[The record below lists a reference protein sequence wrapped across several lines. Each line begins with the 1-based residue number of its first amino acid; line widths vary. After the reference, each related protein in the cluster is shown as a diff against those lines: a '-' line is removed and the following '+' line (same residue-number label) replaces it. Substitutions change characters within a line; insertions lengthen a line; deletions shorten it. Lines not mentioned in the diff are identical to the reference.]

1 MILVTGSA
9 GYIGSHICHYLD
21 RLKIRY
27 YSIDN
32 LSRGSKKN
40 IKKNFF
46 KIDIGDSK
54 KVFNIIVKKK
64 IDTVIHAAAYSFPVE
79 SEKKKKIY
87 KINNIHK
94 TKRFIDVCK
103 KAKIKKFI
111 FLSSSNVYYE
121 KKNNISFKESNVTK
135 PKNHYGITKLLI
147 EKYLLK
153 KISYKFDQLIIL
165 RLFNVAGYIKGF
177 NFKLK
182 NNQNLRI
189 FPIIALSLKNKKKIK
204 LFSKKKKNIN
214 YFPER
219 DYIHVWDV
227 VKIIWFFT
235 KSKFK
240 QKFVLLNVGTG
251 KSHSL
256 MSLLNQIEKKVK
268 KKIIKK
274 VEKLKNKE
282 LFITKANIKKL
293 KLNHNMAPKISFSK
307 IVNSVIR
314 WAKI

>member
-9 GYIGSHICHYLD
+9 GYIGSHICYHLD
-21 RLKIRY
+21 KLKIRY
-27 YSIDN
+27 HSIDN

-40 IKKNFF
+40 IKKKFSQV
-46 KIDIGDSK
+46 DIGDSK

-87 KINNIHK
+87 TKNNIYK
-94 TKRFIDVCK
+94 TKKFINTCR
-103 KAKIKKFI
+103 KAKIKKFL

-121 KKNNISFKESNVTK
+121 KKNNISFKESNLTK
-135 PKNHYGITKLLI
+135 PKNHYGKTKLLI
-147 EKYLLK
+147 EKYLK
-153 KISYKFDQLIIL
+153 KKNSFKFSQLIIL
-165 RLFNVAGYIKGF
+165 RLFNVAGYIKEF

-204 LFSKKKKNIN
+204 LFSKKEKNIN

-219 DYIHVWDV
+219 DYVHILDV
-227 VKIIWFFT
+227 VKIICFFA

-256 MSLLNQIEKKVK
+256 IDLLNQIEKKVR
-268 KKIIKK
+268 KKIAYKI
-274 VEKLKNKE
+274 ENINNKE
-282 LFITKANIKKL
+282 LFVTKANINKIKS
-293 KLNHNMAPKISFSK
+293 NHNIAPKISFSK
-307 IVNSVIR
+307 IVNSVIK

>member
-21 RLKIRY
+21 KKKIRY
-27 YSIDN
+27 HSIDN
-32 LSRGSKKN
+32 LSRGSKNN
-40 IKKNFF
+40 IRKKFSLV
-46 KIDIGDSK
+46 DIGDSK
-54 KVFNIIVKKK
+54 KILNIIKKKK
-64 IDTVIHAAAYSFPVE
+64 INTVIHAAAYSFPVE

-87 KINNIHK
+87 TINNVNK
-94 TKRFIDVCK
+94 TKKFIDVCRK
-103 KAKIKKFI
+103 TKIKKFI
-111 FLSSSNVYYE
+111 FLSSSNVYFE
-121 KKNNISFKESNVTK
+121 KKSNVSFKETNITK

-153 KISYKFDQLIIL
+153 KKSYKFDQLVIL
-165 RLFNVAGYIKGF
+165 RLFNVAGYIKEF

-204 LFSKKKKNIN
+204 LFSKLEKNIN

-219 DYIHVWDV
+219 DYVHVWDV
-227 VKIIWFFT
+227 IKIIWFFT
-235 KSKFK
+235 KPQFK
-240 QKFVLLNVGTG
+240 ERLVKLNVGTG

-256 MSLLNQIEKKVK
+256 MDLVNLIEKKVK
-268 KKIIKK
+268 KKVNYKIK
-274 VEKLKNKE
+274 EMHNKE
-282 LFITKANIKKL
+282 LFITKANINKIKS
-293 KLNHNMAPKISFSK
+293 KYNIMPKISFSK
-307 IVNSVIR
+307 IVSSVVK

>member
-21 RLKIRY
+21 KLGIGY

-40 IKKNFF
+40 ISKNFT
-46 KIDIGDSK
+46 KMDIGNSK
-54 KVFNIIVKKK
+54 KVFNIILKKK

-79 SEKKKKIY
+79 SERKKEIY
-87 KINNIHK
+87 TLNNVYK
-94 TKRFIDVCK
+94 TKKFISTCK
-103 KAKIKKFI
+103 NAKIKKFI

-121 KKNNISFKESNVTK
+121 KKNNISFKETDATK
-135 PKNHYGITKLLI
+135 PKNHYGKTKLSI

-153 KISYKFDQLIIL
+153 KTKYKFDQLIIL
-165 RLFNVAGYIKGF
+165 RLFNVAGYISSF

-182 NNQNLRI
+182 NNDNLRI

-204 LFSKKKKNIN
+204 LFFKKEKKIN
-214 YFPER
+214 LFPER
-219 DYIHVWDV
+219 DYVHVWDV
-227 VKIIWFFT
+227 VKIVWFFA

-240 QKFVLLNVGTG
+240 KKFVLINVGSG

-256 MSLLNQIEKKVK
+256 MDLLVQIEKKVK
-268 KKIIKK
+268 KKVIYKIK
-274 VEKLKNKE
+274 ELNNKE

-293 KLNHNMAPKISFSK
+293 KLYHNIAPKISFSK

>member
-21 RLKIRY
+21 KLKISY
-27 YSIDN
+27 HSIDN

-40 IKKNFF
+40 IKKKFN

-54 KVFNIIVKKK
+54 KVFNIIKKKK

-79 SEKKKKIY
+79 SERKKKIY
-87 KINNIHK
+87 TKNNIFK
-94 TKRFIDVCK
+94 TKKFIDVCR
-103 KAKIKKFI
+103 KAKIKKFV

-121 KKNNISFKESNVTK
+121 KKKNVSFKESNITK

-153 KISYKFDQLIIL
+153 KIGYKFNQLIIL
-165 RLFNVAGYIKGF
+165 RLFNVAGYIKEF

-204 LFSKKKKNIN
+204 LFSKKEKNIN

-219 DYIHVWDV
+219 DYVHVWDV

-235 KSKFK
+235 KSQFK

-256 MSLLNQIEKKVK
+256 MDLLKQIEKKVK
-268 KKIIKK
+268 KKVNYKIK
-274 VEKLKNKE
+274 ELHDKE
-282 LFITKANIKKL
+282 LFITKANINKL
-293 KLNHNMAPKISFSK
+293 KLKHNITPKISFSE
-307 IVNSVIR
+307 IVSSVIR